1 VTAGRPF
8 VASFMPAPLLASMLL
23 LAACLTGC
31 AGPSGPTQAE
41 VEAAAA
47 KVNANAATARAAA
60 AEDNRVII
68 GVAGPM
74 TGDLQKYGLQ
84 MRRGAEQAVAD
95 LNAAGGIL
103 GRKVVLEVADDHCGK
118 QEAEDAA
125 KELVQKGVV
134 FVDGHFCSGS
144 SIEGSDIYGPAE
156 VLQITPSVTN
166 GLVTDI
172 AFQRHIT
179 TLLRVVGRDEMQ
191 GDFAA
196 DWLAKAHAGGPIV
209 VLSDNSAYGQGI
221 ARHLRTRLEALGVRS
236 MGGEFVQGQTS
247 FGNLIAKLKDLRP
260 SAIYVAAYH
269 DDIGR
274 LTWSL
279 RVAKIDVEIIG
290 PDVLSN
296 PEFWSFSQMRGSGVR
311 FSDLAPAVERP
322 EAADLV
328 AKLRAD
334 GQGEPTNETLNAY
347 AAIQVFASAAEATK
361 GVDAKAMGE
370 YLRQNSVKTVLGEL
384 SWDDKGDLTHAD
396 YIWYVWQDG
405 LAVRQ

>member
-1 VTAGRPF
+1 MIAGRLF
-8 VASFMPAPLLASMLL
+8 VASLFSAIL
-23 LAACLTGC
+23 LAAC
-31 AGPSGPTQAE
+31 AGPSGPTQE
-41 VEAAAA
+41 EIEAAKA
-47 KVNANAATARAAA
+47 KVNADAATARAAA
-60 AEDNRVII
+60 ADESRVVI

-74 TGDLQKYGLQ
+74 TGDLQQYGLE
-84 MRRGAEQAVAD
+84 MKRGAELAVAD
-95 LNAAGGIL
+95 LNAAGGVL

-144 SIEGSDIYGPAE
+144 TIEGSDIYGPAE

-166 GLVTDI
+166 GLITDI
-172 AFQRHIT
+172 AFQRHLT

-196 DWLAKAHAGGPIV
+196 EWLAKTYAGQPIV
-209 VLSDNSAYGQGI
+209 VLSDNSAYGKGI
-221 ARHLRTRLEALGVRS
+221 SRHLLARLKDLGVQPALAGDFS
-236 MGGEFVQGQTS
+236 QGQTS
-247 FGNLIAKLKDLRP
+247 YANLITKLKTLKP
-260 SAIYVAAYH
+260 AAIYVGAYH

-274 LTWSL
+274 LSWAL
-279 RVAKIDVEIIG
+279 RVAKIDAEIIG

-296 PEFWSFSQMRGSGVR
+296 PEFWSFSQMRGNGVR
-311 FSDLAPAVERP
+311 YSDMAPAAERP
-322 EAADLV
+322 EAADL
-328 AKLRAD
+328 AARLQAD
-334 GQGEPTNETLNAY
+334 GGPAPTNYSLNAY
-347 AAIQVFASAAEATK
+347 AAVQAFAAAAAGTK

-384 SWDDKGDLTHAD
+384 KWDTKGDLTHAD

>member
-1 VTAGRPF
+1 MTAGRLF
-8 VASFMPAPLLASMLL
+8 VASLMSALL
-23 LAACLTGC
+23 LAAC
-31 AGPSGPTQAE
+31 AGPSGPTRE
-41 VEAAAA
+41 ETEAAAA
-47 KVNANAATARAAA
+47 KVNANAAAARAAA
-60 AEDNRVII
+60 ADDNRVVI

-74 TGDLQKYGLQ
+74 TGDLQQYGLE
-84 MRRGAEQAVAD
+84 MRRGAELAVAD

-118 QEAEDAA
+118 QDAEDAA

-144 SIEGSDIYGPAE
+144 SIEGSDIYGPAD

-196 DWLAKAHAGGPIV
+196 DWLAKTHAGGPIV

-221 ARHLRTRLEALGVRS
+221 ARHVRNRLEALGVRS
-236 MGGEFVQGQTS
+236 MVGEFVQGQTS
-247 FGNLIAKLKDLRP
+247 FGNLVTKMKDLKP
-260 SAIYVAAYH
+260 SAIYIAAYH

-279 RVAKIDVEIIG
+279 RVAKVDVEIIG

-311 FSDLAPAVERP
+311 FSNLAPAAERP

-328 AKLRAD
+328 AKFRAD
-334 GQGEPTNETLNAY
+334 GRGEPTNDTLNAY
-347 AAIQVFASAAEATK
+347 AAVQVFAAAAEATK
-361 GVDAKAMGE
+361 GVDAKAIGA
-370 YLRQNSVKTVLGEL
+370 YLRKNSVKTVLGEL
-384 SWDDKGDLTHAD
+384 SWDDRGDLTQAD
-396 YIWYVWQDG
+396 YIWYVWQEG